1 MFFDWIPLDTA
12 PHGHAKAQLQS
23 QPQLQPQLQP
33 QSDFI
38 KAYPSYSQMRYD
50 SSAGTGRI
58 RQGKQ
63 ISGSYE
69 GGNALPDS
77 HYERLDPCTS
87 SLNCLFHRRANY
99 PSVLR

>member
-1 MFFDWIPLDTA
+1 MFFDWIPLDGA
-12 PHGHAKAQLQS
+12 PPGHAQAQL
-23 QPQLQPQLQP
+23 QLQPQLHP
-33 QSDFI
+33 QSDVI